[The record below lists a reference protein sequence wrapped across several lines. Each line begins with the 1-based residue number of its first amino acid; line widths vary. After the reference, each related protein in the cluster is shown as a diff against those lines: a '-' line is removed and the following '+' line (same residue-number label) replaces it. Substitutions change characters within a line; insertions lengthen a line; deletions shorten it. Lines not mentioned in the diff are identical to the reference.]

1 MYCTEEVVWTIQRKS
16 PGDLSGERTEADKK
30 DFNDENFFAC
40 FFYSEDVINI
50 SVDGFLPLNIQ
61 KNTDINDKILNQ
73 IHRKGS
79 KKDQVV
85 GSKEVKEN
93 EQN

>member
-1 MYCTEEVVWTIQRKS
+1 MIFQVNGQRQ
-16 PGDLSGERTEADKK
+16 TKK
-30 DFNDENFFAC
+30 
-40 FFYSEDVINI
+40 I
-50 SVDGFLPLNIQ
+50 SKTKTFLPVFLYPKKGNIQ

>member
-40 FFYSEDVINI
+40 FLYPKKWNI
-50 SVDGFLPLNIQ
+50 R

>member
-16 PGDLSGERTEADKK
+16 LGDLSGERTEADKK

-40 FFYSEDVINI
+40 FFLY
-50 SVDGFLPLNIQ
+50 PKKRNIQ
-61 KNTDINDKILNQ
+61 KNIDINDKILNLT
-73 IHRKGS
+73 HKKGS

>member
-1 MYCTEEVVWTIQRKS
+1 MNVPVPS
-16 PGDLSGERTEADKK
+16 DKLHAALMEL
-30 DFNDENFFAC
+30 NELYTY
-40 FFYSEDVINI
+40 FYSEDVINI
-50 SVDGFLPLNIQ
+50 SVDEFLPLNIQ

>member
-16 PGDLSGERTEADKK
+16 LGDLSGERTEADKK

-40 FFYSEDVINI
+40 FFLYPKKWNI
-50 SVDGFLPLNIQ
+50 R
-61 KNTDINDKILNQ
+61 KNTDINDKILNLA
-73 IHRKGS
+73 HRKGS
-79 KKDQVV
+79 KKDKVV

>member
-40 FFYSEDVINI
+40 FFCTLKREI
-50 SVDGFLPLNIQ
+50 FR
-61 KNTDINDKILNQ
+61 KNTYINDKILNQ

>member
-16 PGDLSGERTEADKK
+16 LGDLSGERTEADKK
-30 DFNDENFFAC
+30 LFCLFFL
-40 FFYSEDVINI
+40 YPKKWNI
-50 SVDGFLPLNIQ
+50 R
-61 KNTDINDKILNQ
+61 KNTDINDKILNLA
-73 IHRKGS
+73 HRKGS
-79 KKDQVV
+79 KKDKVV

>member
-30 DFNDENFFAC
+30 DFNNENFFAC
-40 FFYSEDVINI
+40 FFCTLKSEIFRKNI
-50 SVDGFLPLNIQ
+50 
-61 KNTDINDKILNQ
+61 DINDKILNLL
-73 IHRKGS
+73 HLKGS
-79 KKDQVV
+79 KKYKVV
-85 GSKEVKEN
+85 CSKEVKEN

>member
-1 MYCTEEVVWTIQRKS
+1 MIFQVNGQRQ
-16 PGDLSGERTEADKK
+16 TKK
-30 DFNDENFFAC
+30 
-40 FFYSEDVINI
+40 I
-50 SVDGFLPLNIQ
+50 SMTKTFLPVFLYLKKGNIQ
-61 KNTDINDKILNQ
+61 KNIDINDKILNQ

>member
-16 PGDLSGERTEADKK
+16 LGDLSGERTEADKK
-30 DFNDENFFAC
+30 DFNDENFFAL
-40 FFYSEDVINI
+40 FFLYLKK
-50 SVDGFLPLNIQ
+50 GNIQ

>member
-16 PGDLSGERTEADKK
+16 SGDLSGERTEADKK

-40 FFYSEDVINI
+40 FFDPKK
-50 SVDGFLPLNIQ
+50 GNIQ

>member
-1 MYCTEEVVWTIQRKS
+1 MTKT
-16 PGDLSGERTEADKK
+16 
-30 DFNDENFFAC
+30 
-40 FFYSEDVINI
+40 
-50 SVDGFLPLNIQ
+50 FLPVFLYPKKGNIQ

-73 IHRKGS
+73 THRKGS

>member
-40 FFYSEDVINI
+40 FFLY
-50 SVDGFLPLNIQ
+50 PKKWNIQ